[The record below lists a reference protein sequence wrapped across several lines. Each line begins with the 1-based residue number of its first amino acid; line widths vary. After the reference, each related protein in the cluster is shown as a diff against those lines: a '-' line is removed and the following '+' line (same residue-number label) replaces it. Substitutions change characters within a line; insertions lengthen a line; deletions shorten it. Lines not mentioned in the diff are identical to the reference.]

1 MKALDEYFLMVVLT
15 LLLKRIHVV
24 AHFRFNLD
32 RNTPFRRKGL
42 KSFPNTI
49 YEQRICITFIT
60 LYVLR
65 TCIIKFCSIPALV
78 STHHNLKSKH
88 LLTIS
93 FFRSSV
99 FPSVWPSKWCVGCKT
114 TFGWHMTLSG
124 YRLHRYHQ
132 LFVAIST
139 SQRHDIK
146 DGIQVWT
153 KRIGLQWAELAM
165 SLSVL
170 PSFKYSQPSTA
181 STLHSQGF
189 LLLSASAGQNLLR
202 SCFAAIALVF
212 AIVEVRKQTTVFSAT
227 FFANAIA
234 RGGMYTFQNHRFW
247 LVHVSWISNFMWK
260 SISMPR

>member
-1 MKALDEYFLMVVLT
+1 MVVFT

-146 DGIQVWT
+146 DGIQISHSVS
-153 KRIGLQWAELAM
+153 KPNGLVFSEPNLP
-165 SLSVL
+165 SLSAL

-181 STLHSQGF
+181 SALLSQGF

-234 RGGMYTFQNHRFW
+234 RGGMFTFQNHRLW
-247 LVHVSWISNFMWK
+247 LAHVSWMSKFMWK